1 MTLFF
6 QINLPLFCNTRTASV
21 KTTSILVFC
30 AKAKHFALALQYL
43 SADSLQQSSRLL
55 LSGLVILPL
64 CEPHLRQ
71 TERQGIKDEGKL
83 RDRRWRRGGSCLR
96 RDWDKKSSQVGE
108 ARDFCQQG
116 TKWYV
121 LCQKVKD
128 FEHGGNVCSVFLY
141 FYSWPAQVK
150 IQDWMAHLH

>member
-1 MTLFF
+1 MTLKKKKKRKKTR
-6 QINLPLFCNTRTASV
+6 LFCNTRTVSV
-21 KTTSILVFC
+21 ETAAILVFC
-30 AKAKHFALALQYL
+30 AKAKDSLALALQYL

-71 TERQGIKDEGKL
+71 TERRGTKDEGKP
-83 RDRRWRRGGSCLR
+83 RDRRWRR
-96 RDWDKKSSQVGE
+96 DWDKNSSQVEE
-108 ARDFCQQG
+108 AGDFWQQG
-116 TKWYV
+116 TKWHA

-150 IQDWMAHLH
+150 IQK